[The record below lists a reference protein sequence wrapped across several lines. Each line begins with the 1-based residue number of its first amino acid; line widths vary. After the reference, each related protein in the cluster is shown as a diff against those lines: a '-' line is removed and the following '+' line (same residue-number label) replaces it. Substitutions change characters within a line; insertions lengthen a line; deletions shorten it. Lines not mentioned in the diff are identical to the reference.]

1 MTTSGQSIFTY
12 IRPYGK
18 RLVLALFFMTLVAAF
33 TAMFALIIQP
43 LMDEL
48 FIQGAGGTAAMVE
61 KGLRVR
67 NWIQDLFQ
75 VDRQGMT
82 LLLPQLLFISFLGQA
97 VFQFFSL
104 YYTKTLGLKVVR
116 NIRNDLYRNL
126 MYQSIDFLSKS
137 RTGDL
142 VSRLTNDIEKIKFA
156 VSETLAV
163 YVRESLTLVALLF
176 VIFFHDW
183 YLSLISLLIL
193 PVAAFFLAIFG
204 RRVKKRGIQ
213 SHEAVAQLSNA
224 FTETM
229 TGNKIVKA
237 YNMEEEEIRRFS
249 GLNHDHYH
257 INSRIALVYSMASPV
272 MHTIGGLVAAIIFT
286 LGMRRIAQG
295 VMSPG
300 QFSSFL
306 AALFLMYNPIKRLSQ
321 ANNDYQ
327 QGKAGYE
334 RVQEIMN
341 TDSVTREP
349 PGARSLDHVAGKIEF
364 RDVCFA
370 YSPDTPVIRNV
381 SFSVQPNEVV
391 ALVGASGSGKTTLMN
406 LLMRFYEPDSGQILL
421 DDINTAW
428 ITRESLRRH
437 IGLVTQ
443 DVFLFNDTIANNIA
457 YGSGEPRIKEIR
469 EAARIA
475 RAADFIE
482 KLPRNYASR
491 VGERGVFLSTGQRQ
505 RILIARA
512 IYRQP
517 RIMVFDEATS
527 ALDTESEK
535 AIQEA
540 MLDVMEGRT
549 TFVIAHRLSTIIEAD
564 MILVIENGCIRE
576 SGNHRDLLKRRGLYY
591 SLYNLQ
597 FPEMDIIM

>member
-1 MTTSGQSIFTY
+1 MKSGQSITSY
-12 IRPYGK
+12 IRPYSR
-18 RLVLALFFMTLVAAF
+18 RLALALFFMALVAAF
-33 TAMFALIIQP
+33 TALFAFIIQP

-48 FIQGAGGTAAMVE
+48 FIQGAGGAGAIAE
-61 KGLRVR
+61 KGKMVR
-67 NWIQDLFQ
+67 NWIQDVFK
-75 VDRQGMT
+75 VDRRGMT
-82 LLLPQLLFISFLGQA
+82 LILPQLLFLSFLGQA

-104 YYTKTLGLKVVR
+104 YMMKTLGLKVVR
-116 NIRNDLYRNL
+116 NIRDELYRNL

-176 VIFFHDW
+176 VVFFHDW
-183 YLSLISLLIL
+183 YLSLISLMIL
-193 PVAAFFLAIFG
+193 PVAAFFLALFG

-213 SHEAVAQLSNA
+213 SQEAVAKISNA

-229 TGNKIVKA
+229 TGNKVVKA
-237 YNMEEEEIRRFS
+237 YNMEEGEIRRFS
-249 GLNHDHYH
+249 LLNHEHYH

-272 MHTIGGLVAAIIFT
+272 MHTMGGLVAAIIFT
-286 LGMRRIAQG
+286 LGMQRIADG
-295 VMSPG
+295 IMTPG

-321 ANNDYQ
+321 ANNDFQ
-327 QGKAGYE
+327 QGKAGFE
-334 RVQEIMN
+334 RVQEIMAN
-341 TDSVTREP
+341 ESMVQDP
-349 PGARSLDHVAGKIEF
+349 PDAGILEKVEGKVEF
-364 RDVCFA
+364 RNVCFS
-370 YSPDTPVIRNV
+370 YTCDTRIIKNISFTVNRN
-381 SFSVQPNEVV
+381 EMV

-406 LLMRFYEPDSGQILL
+406 LLMRFYDPESGCILI
-421 DDINTAW
+421 DDVDTSSV
-428 ITRESLRRH
+428 TRESLRRH

-443 DVFLFNDTIANNIA
+443 DVFLFNDTIVNNIA
-457 YGSGEPRIKEIR
+457 YGSGEPRMHDVR
-469 EAARIA
+469 RAATIA
-475 RAADFIE
+475 RASGFIE
-482 KLPRNYASR
+482 ELPGGYETP

-517 RIMVFDEATS
+517 QIMVFDEATS

-540 MLDVMEGRT
+540 MLEVMEGRT
-549 TFVIAHRLSTIIEAD
+549 SFVIAHRLSTIIEAD
-564 MILVIENGCIRE
+564 LILVIENGSIRE

>member
-1 MTTSGQSIFTY
+1 MSAGPTITAH
-12 IRPYGK
+12 IRPYSK
-18 RLVLALFFMTLVAAF
+18 RFILALFFMSLVAVF
-33 TAMFALIIQP
+33 TAMFAFIIQP

-48 FIQGAGGTAAMVE
+48 FIQSAGGTAAMAQ
-61 KGLRVR
+61 KGRMVR
-67 NWIQDLFQ
+67 NWIQELFQ
-75 VDRQGMT
+75 VDRKGMT
-82 LLLPQLLFISFLGQA
+82 LLLPQLLFVSFLGQA

-104 YYTKTLGLKVVR
+104 YFMKTLGLKVVR
-116 NIRNDLYRNL
+116 NIRDNLYRNL

-163 YVRESLTLVALLF
+163 YVRESLTLVALLV

-183 YLSLISLLIL
+183 FLSLISLLIL
-193 PVAAFFLAIFG
+193 PVAAFFLALFG
-204 RRVKKRGIQ
+204 RRVKKQGIQ
-213 SHEAVAQLSNA
+213 SQVAVGQLSNV

-249 GLNHDHYH
+249 RLNQDHYR

-272 MHTIGGLVAAIIFT
+272 MHTMGGLVAAIIFT
-286 LGMRRIAQG
+286 LGMQRVADGI
-295 VMSPG
+295 MTPG

-327 QGKAGYE
+327 QGIAGYE

-341 TDSVTREP
+341 TDSGTEDLPTAESLERVT
-349 PGARSLDHVAGKIEF
+349 GKVEF
-364 RDVCFA
+364 RDVSFG
-370 YSPDTPVIRNV
+370 YSSDIAVIRDV
-381 SFSVQPNEVV
+381 SFTVQPNEVV

-406 LLMRFYEPDSGQILL
+406 LLMRFYEPDSGKILI
-421 DDINTAW
+421 DDHNIAL
-428 ITRESLRRH
+428 ITRKSLRRH

-443 DVFLFNDTIANNIA
+443 DVFLFNDTIVSNIA
-457 YGSGEPRIKEIR
+457 YGSGEPRMQEIR
-469 EAARIA
+469 RAARIA
-475 RAADFIE
+475 RACDFIE
-482 KLPRNYASR
+482 KLPQGYESR

-540 MLDVMEGRT
+540 MLEVMEGRT

-564 MILVIENGCIRE
+564 MILVIENGRIRE

>member
-1 MTTSGQSIFTY
+1 MNSGQPIIVH
-12 IRPYGK
+12 IRPYFK
-18 RLVLALFFMTLVAAF
+18 RLALALFFMSLVAAF
-33 TAMFALIIQP
+33 TALFAFIIQP

-48 FIQGAGGTAAMVE
+48 FIQGAGGSVAMAE
-61 KGLRVR
+61 KGRMVR
-67 NWIQDLFQ
+67 NWIQDLFK
-75 VDRQGMT
+75 VDRRGMT
-82 LLLPQLLFISFLGQA
+82 LILPQLLFVSFLGQA

-104 YYTKTLGLKVVR
+104 YLMKTLGLKVVR
-116 NIRNDLYRNL
+116 NIRDSLYRNL

-183 YLSLISLLIL
+183 VLSLISLLIL
-193 PVAAFFLAIFG
+193 PVAAFVLALFG

-213 SHEAVAQLSNA
+213 SQEAVGQLSNA

-249 GLNHDHYH
+249 RLNHEHYR

-272 MHTIGGLVAAIIFT
+272 MHTMGGLVAAIIFT
-286 LGMRRIAQG
+286 LGMQRIAEG
-295 VMSPG
+295 IMTPG

-306 AALFLMYNPIKRLSQ
+306 AALFLMYNPVKRLAQ
-321 ANNDYQ
+321 ANNDFQ

-341 TDSVTREP
+341 NESMVQDA
-349 PGARSLDHVAGKIEF
+349 PGEKTLDEVVGKVEF
-364 RDVCFA
+364 RNVNFA
-370 YSPDTPVIRNV
+370 YNPDKPVIRNI
-381 SFSVQPNEVV
+381 SFTVEPNELV
-391 ALVGASGSGKTTLMN
+391 ALVGSSGSGKTTLMN
-406 LLMRFYEPDSGQILL
+406 LLMRFYEPGSGQILI
-421 DDINTAW
+421 DGHDTSQV
-428 ITRESLRRH
+428 TRESLRRH

-443 DVFLFNDTIANNIA
+443 DVFLFNDTIMSNIA
-457 YGSGEPRIKEIR
+457 YGSGEPRMPEIR
-469 EAARIA
+469 RAARIA
-475 RAADFIE
+475 RASDFIE
-482 KLPRNYASR
+482 KLPESYESR

-540 MLDVMEGRT
+540 MLEVMEGRT

-564 MILVIENGCIRE
+564 MILVVENGRIRE